1 MLQLRQSILLIC
13 ITYPWAS
20 TVALFPTVI
29 ESCEVSMRRLNK
41 ASSKRLLYMYPYP
54 LAARQRWHDAGCCK
68 VSIFCNKNHCGL
80 KLSDLNLILH
90 DTCTERTG
98 GAGTLRIRTK
108 KAALCVA
115 FRNPYGKRISA
126 GFGAKK
132 KLVARILKSEPL
144 ILKFKAHI
152 FSLIIFGVFRWAIQ
166 WSKNLFF
173 SVTFNPKR
181 SLGH

>member
-1 MLQLRQSILLIC
+1 MC
-13 ITYPWAS
+13 P
-20 TVALFPTVI
+20 FP
-29 ESCEVSMRRLNK
+29 
-41 ASSKRLLYMYPYP
+41 P
-54 LAARQRWHDAGCCK
+54 AARQRRRGRGSCK

-90 DTCTERTG
+90 DTSTERTG

-115 FRNPYGKRISA
+115 FRNPHGKRFSA
-126 GFGAKK
+126 GLGAKK
-132 KLVARILKSEPL
+132 KYVRHISKYIGHILKY
-144 ILKFKAHI
+144 KAHI

-173 SVTFNPKR
+173 SVTFNSIR
-181 SLGH
+181 SLGN